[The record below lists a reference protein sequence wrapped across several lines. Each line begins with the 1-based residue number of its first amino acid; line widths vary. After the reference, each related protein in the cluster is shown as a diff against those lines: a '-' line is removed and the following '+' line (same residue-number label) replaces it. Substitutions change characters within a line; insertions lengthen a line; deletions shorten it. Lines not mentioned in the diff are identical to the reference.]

1 MNKILFNIIISGMFG
16 LLIAS
21 CSDSADLNKPI
32 GEAVVPMQ
40 VSNVQVKNLPGRAVI
55 RYSMPDDD
63 NLKYIR
69 ARYNPNDEEK
79 DVNASFYVDSLVVEG
94 FPEAKEYEVK
104 LYSVSYGDVA
114 SEPVT
119 VKVHPQTPPYIE
131 VGKTIEPHVF
141 FGGLRVGFENVEKAK
156 VGIGVMKK
164 QANGQWTQIHMHYTE
179 AGKGQF
185 YVYGQESIE
194 TEFALFVR
202 DRWGHVSE
210 TTYFTE
216 TPWFEEQCDKNL
228 FRKMALPSDTY
239 ECHSWNEITKGND
252 MTRLWDN
259 VVDADPCF
267 QTKTTSG
274 MPQWFTF
281 DLGRTYNLS
290 RFIMISRYYAGKW
303 GNVFKMGHPK
313 KFEIWGSTN
322 PNENGT
328 FDESWVKLSDYE
340 SVKPSGGGVNDA
352 LTAEDQEMG
361 KNGETFLIPEGS
373 PPVRY
378 IRFKTNETWSKTAYM
393 HLHELTFFG
402 SRIE

>member
-1 MNKILFNIIISGMFG
+1 MNKNLFKFIILGAYG
-16 LLIAS
+16 LLLAA
-21 CSDSADLNKPI
+21 CSDDADLNKPI
-32 GEAVVPMQ
+32 GDAVAPKQ
-40 VSNVQVKNLPGRAVI
+40 ISNVQVKNLPGKAVI

-69 ARYNPNDEEK
+69 AKYTPNDEER
-79 DVNASFYVDSLVVEG
+79 DVNASYYVDSLVVDG

-119 VKVHPQTPPYIE
+119 VKVNPQTPPYIE
-131 VGKTIEPHVF
+131 IGKTIEPHVF
-141 FGGLRVGFENVEKAK
+141 FGGLRVLFENTEQAK
-156 VGIGVMKK
+156 IGIGVMKK

-179 AGKGQF
+179 ADKGQF
-185 YVYGQESIE
+185 YVYGQESVE

-210 TTYFTE
+210 TTYYTE
-216 TPWFEEQCDKNL
+216 TPWFEEECDKNL
-228 FRKMALPSDTY
+228 FRKMTLPTDTY
-239 ECHSWNEITKGND
+239 ECHSWNDITKGND
-252 MTRLWDN
+252 MTRLWDK

-281 DLGRTYNLS
+281 DLGREYNLS
-290 RFIMISRYYAGKW
+290 RFIMLSRYYPGKW

-322 PNENGT
+322 PSMTGE
-328 FDESWVKLSDYE
+328 FDATWVKLSDYE
-340 SVKPSGGGVNDA
+340 SVKPSGGGVSDA
-352 LTAEDQEMG
+352 LTAEDQEVG
-361 KNGETFLIPEGS
+361 KNGENFLIPEGS

-402 SRIE
+402 ARVE